1 MGAIARRR
9 QLGARSELVPSPQ
22 QAPPNSALR
31 SELAP
36 AGSCPESVI
45 ADRIR
50 GAGQSVHMLLCCTV
64 QPVVLHRVQGVFLNQ
79 LPALSS
85 PISL

>member
-50 GAGQSVHMLLCCTV
+50 GAGQSVHMLLVCTV
-64 QPVVLHRVQGVFLNQ
+64 QPVALQSVQVGFSNQ
-79 LPALSS
+79 SSAFGS